1 METIPQANG
10 LPCLTCV
17 TICWPPWQ
25 SGQRWGWPAA
35 RPSPWPPGWPPCPPP
50 LLGVSWQTHS
60 LANLFWLLWAMSTR
74 SENDQMYFLWKM
86 SVMKV
91 MLATIIWWGVFYSPG
106 DLVYSISKNKLVY
119 IPVCVIKEIYR
130 AKKVVGGMGDAR
142 KLFPE
147 NEMIILMIGTLKG
160 NGSGFMKPITRLIIG
175 DWVPAKTEILKMS
188 ATTKECVA
196 ASFFLL
202 GHELG

>member
-1 METIPQANG
+1 
-10 LPCLTCV
+10 
-17 TICWPPWQ
+17 
-25 SGQRWGWPAA
+25 
-35 RPSPWPPGWPPCPPP
+35 
-50 LLGVSWQTHS
+50 
-60 LANLFWLLWAMSTR
+60 
-74 SENDQMYFLWKM
+74 
-86 SVMKV
+86 

-106 DLVYSISKNKLVY
+106 DLVYSISKNKMVN

-188 ATTKECVA
+188 TTTKECVA
-196 ASFFLL
+196 ASFCLL